1 MTDTGLACVFSVE
14 PNVPIEI
21 ADFPLPEVE
30 PDAILVRMT
39 IANICGS
46 DLHVWR
52 GEMSAPF
59 ETAPP
64 GYGSGHEGTGQVARL
79 GSNINTDSLGRPI
92 QEGDR
97 VVFAYFFPCNR
108 CYACL
113 DDRPNACPTRSSRFG
128 PRTVA
133 QPPYFTG
140 TFAQYYYLRPGH
152 YVFKAPDDLS
162 DELLAPANCALCQV
176 IQSFQEAGLRLGDT
190 VVLQG
195 AGGLGLYGAAVARE
209 MGAGLIISIDRLSS
223 RLEMAKRFGAD
234 VVIDASEISNSEDRI
249 AKVIELADGIGANIV
264 VDLAGVPAVIPEGL
278 DMLRQG
284 GVYVEVGGIWPTTVG
299 IEPQKLVFG
308 NRRIVAMSHYHPRIL
323 PQALGFLSRNKD
335 RLPFD
340 EMLSHKYPLTRV
352 NEAFEAADWARA
364 SGDSTKVIR
373 AALTPWA

>member
-249 AKVIELADGIGANIV
+249 AQGHRARGRHRRQHRRRPRRRAGCDSRRAGYASAGWRLRRSRRHMAHHGRYRATEARIWQSSHRSYEPLPSTDPA
-264 VDLAGVPAVIPEGL
+264 AGV
-278 DMLRQG
+278 
-284 GVYVEVGGIWPTTVG
+284 
-299 IEPQKLVFG
+299 
-308 NRRIVAMSHYHPRIL
+308 
-323 PQALGFLSRNKD
+323 
-335 RLPFD
+335 
-340 EMLSHKYPLTRV
+340 RV
-352 NEAFEAADWARA
+352 P
-364 SGDSTKVIR
+364 V
-373 AALTPWA
+373 